1 MNSIVLMILVASLLL
16 TAAGYAQVEIPH
28 HTAGSRKVLLTRVL
42 LIAVGVAFGYISAAA
57 YSSDPLVA
65 VLVFLIAF
73 GMVHAPAALI
83 LLFKHWQGAGR
94 S

>member
-1 MNSIVLMILVASLLL
+1 
-16 TAAGYAQVEIPH
+16 
-28 HTAGSRKVLLTRVL
+28 
-42 LIAVGVAFGYISAAA
+42 VAFGYVSAAA